1 MADAKISALT
11 NLTAADAINDMI
23 PIVDVS
29 DTPPASGNTK
39 RISINNILGASGTAT
54 LASATI
60 TGALTVD
67 TSTLKVDAT
76 NHRVGI
82 GTASPSGIF
91 HAANLGTAGTS
102 ADNFIGYFSSAN
114 RNASLYLLAKN
125 TEGSNFYFGDG
136 DNNTVGA
143 IVYDHTSNYMRFD
156 TNATERMRIDSSGN
170 VGIGNTPTTL
180 WRSGARALQVGLG
193 KYVSLHEQTNG
204 STNLAFSNYES
215 AANVFSY
222 TTGDAPTRYA
232 QINGRHEW
240 YNAAAGT
247 ANAVITFTQAM
258 TLDASGYLLLGTTD
272 SGFTSGAGY
281 KFGPGATPS
290 NGQVGASSSNGDLT
304 LRVYSTGA
312 AAYRFYVGFGGT
324 VFATNTAIS
333 AISDARLKEN
343 VKDIDVGLSA
353 ILALKPRTFD
363 WKAGK
368 GKDIKGDRGF
378 IAQEFETVFPNLID
392 EWADPAPE
400 GEAPYK
406 SVRQDLIPVLVKA
419 IQELTA
425 RVQTLEAR

>member
-1 MADAKISALT
+1 MADSKITALT
-11 NLTAADAINDMI
+11 ALTAADPVNDMF
-23 PIVDVS
+23 PVVDVS
-29 DTPPASGNTK
+29 DTSMAASGTTK
-39 RISINNILGASGTAT
+39 KISVNNILGASGTAT

-60 TGALTVD
+60 TGA
-67 TSTLKVDAT
+67 A
-76 NHRVGI
+76 
-82 GTASPSGIF
+82 
-91 HAANLGTAGTS
+91 
-102 ADNFIGYFSSAN
+102 
-114 RNASLYLLAKN
+114 
-125 TEGSNFYFGDG
+125 
-136 DNNTVGA
+136 TVG
-143 IVYDHTSNYMRFD
+143 
-156 TNATERMRIDSSGN
+156 
-170 VGIGNTPTTL
+170 TTL
-180 WRSGARALQVGLG
+180 GVTG
-193 KYVSLHEQTNG
+193 VST
-204 STNLAFSNYES
+204 F
-215 AANVFSY
+215 
-222 TTGDAPTRYA
+222 
-232 QINGRHEW
+232 
-240 YNAAAGT
+240 AAGT
-247 ANAVITFTQAM
+247 ALLPALTTTGDVNTGIYYPAADTFAVTTGGTERLRVNSSGQVGIAITPTNAYSSSRALQIGQGGLIEGRTGDYTTFSLATNAYLSSAGDWTYSSNARANLYAQSNGAFTWASVAAGTGVATFTPAM
-258 TLDASGYLLLGTTD
+258 TLDASGYLLIGTTD
-272 SGFTSGAGY
+272 TGFTSGAGY

-312 AAYRFYVGFGGT
+312 AAYRFYVGYGGT

-425 RVQTLEAR
+425 RVEALEA